1 MGKDRGNEQWL
12 YPIENLHLSL
22 NFMKLKIILILSLVS
37 VFLHLQAQQ
46 RSYTLNQFT
55 FEDTAGKKYN
65 LDSLKGKVVYVDCWF
80 PGCPPCRAEMPYSK
94 LLQERLH
101 AMQMDSNIVFVTI
114 SFKQSTEELK
124 EALNKLPMPKAIH
137 LYSPASTYEIA
148 IAGGN
153 YPTYR
158 IFNSKGELDIE
169 NATKPSEFLKTDFL
183 LYAVSKGE
191 TIKNA
196 LRIFEAEKNT
206 TIKKN
211 ALLKAFFE
219 REAMFDN
226 AFRKA
231 FLEES
236 K

>member
-1 MGKDRGNEQWL
+1 
-12 YPIENLHLSL
+12 
-22 NFMKLKIILILSLVS
+22 MK
-37 VFLHLQAQQ
+37 VFLVLSFIFLSSLLSIQAQQ
-46 RSYTLNQFT
+46 RTYQLNQFT
-55 FEDTAGKKYN
+55 FEDTSGKKYN

-80 PGCPPCRAEMPYSK
+80 PACPPCRAEMPYSH
-94 LLQERLH
+94 LLQQRLH
-101 AMQMDSNIVFVTI
+101 TMQMDSAIVFVTI
-114 SFKQSTEELK
+114 SFKQSTEEWK
-124 EALNKLPMPKAIH
+124 EALSKLPMPKAIH

-158 IFNSKGELDIE
+158 IFNTKGELDIE

-191 TIKNA
+191 NIKNA
-196 LRIFEAEKNT
+196 LRIFEAEKSS

-211 ALLKAFFE
+211 ILLKAFFE
-219 REAMFDN
+219 KEAMFDD

-231 FLEES
+231 FLEAS